1 MDPLVQHHRT
11 RFWPVRYVRSRPR
24 LFACIALGLVSFVL
38 LPEDWRLVTRLLI
51 SWNFATLVFLIS
63 ILHMMLRATHQTIR
77 RNAALHDEGQYVIL
91 VLSVLAAVASTG
103 AIVAQLGSVKEMT
116 GVLKAM
122 HLLLAFGTIVT
133 AWAFV
138 HTMFALHY
146 AHEFFDEWRAGDGQL
161 PGLRGGLEFFGL
173 NEYPDYLDF
182 AYFSFTI
189 GVANATSDVNVTS
202 SLMRRLILVHSVLAF
217 FFNMAVLG
225 LTINIAA
232 GLI

>member
-1 MDPLVQHHRT
+1 M
-11 RFWPVRYVRSRPR
+11 
-24 LFACIALGLVSFVL
+24 
-38 LPEDWRLVTRLLI
+38 PEDWRLVTRLLL

-63 ILHMMLRATHQTIR
+63 ILRMMLRATHQTIR
-77 RNAALHDEGQYVIL
+77 RNAALHDEGQYMIL

-103 AIVAQLGSVKEMT
+103 AIVAQLGSVKDMT
-116 GVLKAM
+116 GALKAM
-122 HLLLAFGTIVT
+122 HLSLAFGTIVT
-133 AWAFV
+133 AWTFV
-138 HTMFALHY
+138 HTMFALHS
-146 AHEFFDEWRAGDGQL
+146 AHEFFDEWRAGEGEL

-217 FFNMAVLG
+217 FFNIAVLG